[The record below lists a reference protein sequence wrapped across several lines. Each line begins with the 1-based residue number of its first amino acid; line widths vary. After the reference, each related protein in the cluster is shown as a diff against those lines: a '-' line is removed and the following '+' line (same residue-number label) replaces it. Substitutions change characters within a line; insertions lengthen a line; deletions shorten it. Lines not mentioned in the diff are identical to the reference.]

1 MFTEYHLEKIVQ
13 AINDAE
19 ERQTKALLEAIRG
32 IIPSKAE
39 TGSVAEEKPKPVFR
53 STPRTKDSAAAYF
66 ASIMGTPRKPTAKKK
81 QTEAKK

>member
-19 ERQTKALLEAIRG
+19 ERQTQALLEAIRG
-32 IIPSKAE
+32 IIPPKAE
-39 TGSVAEEKPKPVFR
+39 TGTVAEEKPKPVFR
-53 STPRTKDSAAAYF
+53 STPKDPASYF
-66 ASIMGTPRKPTAKKK
+66 ESLMGTPRKPTTKKK